1 MKKTIIILMAA
12 FLALAGQQ
20 KAHAQRWKLLRY
32 ELSGGIGASYYFG
45 DIGSYSNRNLSNFF
59 GLGDVQLLAARP
71 TIFLGFRY
79 RAMDNVSIKTNLIFG
94 YLYGNDKWGQFEE
107 RGLAF
112 STRIL
117 EPSVQVNYFL
127 IPEKFVASQ
136 RFIRGGVRSLR
147 DKLSLYLFAGIGA
160 VYYEGKGKEN
170 LSPGYSKGNYL
181 YYYDEQ
187 GPLGLAVPFGGG
199 LKFSLTRRIGASL
212 ELGMRYT
219 NRHDIDLTHVR
230 QIENATEISKATDM
244 YMIGNISLT
253 YKLKTNRKGFP
264 TFR

>member
-1 MKKTIIILMAA
+1 M
-12 FLALAGQQ
+12 
-20 KAHAQRWKLLRY
+20 RY
-32 ELSGGIGASYYFG
+32 EVSGGIGTSYYFG
-45 DIGSYSNRNLSNFF
+45 DIGSYSGRNFENFF
-59 GLGDVQLLAARP
+59 GLRDVQPLGTRP
-71 TIFLGFRY
+71 SVYLGFRY
-79 RAMDNVSIKTNLIFG
+79 RVMDKVSIKTNVIFG
-94 YLYGNDKWGQFEE
+94 YIYGNDKYGEYKE

-136 RFIRGGVRSLR
+136 RFIRGGVRSFR
-147 DKLSLYLFAGIGA
+147 DKVSLYLFTGIGA

-170 LSPGYSKGNYL
+170 LSPGYSRGDYL

-199 LKFSLTRRIGASL
+199 IKFSLTRRIGGCL
-212 ELGMRYT
+212 EFGARYT
-219 NRHDIDLTHVR
+219 NRNDIDLTYVR
-230 QIENATEISKATDM
+230 RVEDGNTVVVSKATDM
-244 YMIGNISLT
+244 YMFGNISLT
-253 YKLKTNRKGFP
+253 YKLKTNRKGLP